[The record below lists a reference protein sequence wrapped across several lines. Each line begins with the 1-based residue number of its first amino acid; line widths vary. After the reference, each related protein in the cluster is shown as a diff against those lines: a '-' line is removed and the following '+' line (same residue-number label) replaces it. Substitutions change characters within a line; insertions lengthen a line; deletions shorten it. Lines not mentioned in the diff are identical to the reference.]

1 MTTFPSFNQV
11 QSQASQQLSLDAA
24 VRRHISEI
32 GTDGLAIV
40 KAVHPGN
47 GIDGTVDIQ
56 PMTHQQ
62 DSSGN
67 SVPHGIIYG
76 VPYMRVQ
83 GGINAFIVD
92 PAVGDIGFMVVAG
105 RDQTN
110 AVANRAPS
118 PPASFRRHSMSDC
131 VYVPGFLNNDPTQSI
146 RISGAGITVTAPT
159 TQVSGN
165 FNVEGGATGSFTTPS
180 GATVT
185 VRNGII
191 TNIY

>member
-1 MTTFPSFNQV
+1 MNKPSFNQY
-11 QSQASQQLSLDAA
+11 QAQANQQLALDAA
-24 VRRHISEI
+24 VRRHIAEL
-32 GTDGLAIV
+32 GPNGLVQV

-47 GIDGTVDIQ
+47 GLAGTVDIQ
-56 PMTHQQ
+56 PLTHQQ
-62 DSSGN
+62 DSSGVA
-67 SVPHGIIYG
+67 VPHGTIYG

-118 PPASFRRHSMSDC
+118 PPASFRKHSMSDC

-146 RISGAGITVTAPT
+146 RISGTGITVTAPT

-165 FNVEGGATGSFTTPS
+165 FGVEGGATGSFTTPS

-185 VRNGII
+185 VREGII

>member
-1 MTTFPSFNQV
+1 MNQFSYNQYQDKGTGPSAIN
-11 QSQASQQLSLDAA
+11 AA
-24 VRRHISEI
+24 IRRHIAEL
-32 GTDGLAIV
+32 GTDGLVQV

-47 GIDGTVDIQ
+47 GLAGKVDIQ
-56 PMTHQQ
+56 PLTHQQ
-62 DSSGN
+62 DSSGV
-67 SVPHGIIYG
+67 SVPHGTIYG

-83 GGINAFIVD
+83 GGTNAFIVD
-92 PAVGDIGFMVVAG
+92 PVIGDIGFMVVAG

-118 PPASFRRHSMSDC
+118 PPASFRQHSMSDC
-131 VYVPGFLNNDPTQSI
+131 VYVPGFLNNDPSQYV
-146 RISGAGITVTAPT
+146 RVAGNGITVGAPT
-159 TQVSGN
+159 TQVTGSLSVGN
-165 FNVEGGATGSFTTPS
+165 GATGSFTTPS